1 MLKPMG
7 ITGGS
12 GVGGGGGEGVKDWKR
27 PERKGREENETSGSL
42 RVKK

>member
-1 MLKPMG
+1 MLKLMG
-7 ITGGS
+7 IRGGRR
-12 GVGGGGGEGVKDWKR
+12 GGRERGVKDWKR